1 MEDIKLYI
9 LLIMGI
15 ISMVL
20 INFILL
26 DRIMVLED
34 LMHQLID
41 IIRDIH
47 ETQVLILEWM
57 AELEVAING

>member
-15 ISMVL
+15 IAMVL

-41 IIRDIH
+41 IVRDIH

-57 AELEVAING
+57 GELEVAING